1 MSIQAGAG
9 AEVQASADSTGPAD
23 PSAPTTAPTNA
34 PAASLQALGSTNWW
48 RVAGLRP
55 RLRGHVRIHRHAYRG
70 QPWFVIEDRLAGRFY
85 RFNLAVYRLIDQFD
99 GRSSLQAIWDRLAE
113 RPDAAGALPTQDEI
127 VQVLGQLHHA
137 DLLQVTVTPDLA
149 ELLHRRGQQRRRQ
162 FMSRWLN
169 PMSMR
174 LRLFDPDRLLASMA
188 RRLGPLLGWP
198 VVLLWLAVVLPALV
212 LVPAHWPD
220 LTENF
225 GEQLLSAD
233 NLLLLAVVFPLLKAA
248 HELAHGLAVR
258 RLGGEVHEMGL
269 MLLVFYPVP
278 YVDAS
283 AASAF
288 AGKRDRIL
296 VGAAGMVAEVF
307 LAALA
312 FYAWLLL
319 EPGFARSIAYNAL
332 VVGGLVTLLF
342 NANPLLRFDGY
353 YMLMDAIEAPNLGQR
368 ANAWWLRLIER
379 RIFGVLPS
387 AQAPQPAPLPGERAW
402 FIAYAPAAMV
412 YRLSVSFGIALF
424 IAGEYFFFG
433 VLLALWT
440 LGQGIVWPLGKGLRA
455 VWREPRFAARG
466 RATVVVGL
474 LLAAGLLFGLPLP
487 HHSVAEGVVWLPED
501 ATLRAGA
508 DGFVQRVHARPGERI
523 APGARLLDAVDPEL
537 AARLAAQEAR
547 LEEARARV
555 DAAWGVQPARA
566 AQLAHA
572 VEQEQSALRRLQD
585 DAGRLT
591 LVAAGSGVLQSRVWD
606 DLPGR
611 HLARGEVVGWLVGD
625 VRPVVRVV
633 VPQSDVDPVR
643 LATRGVELLLPQDL
657 SRRWPARLVREVP
670 QAGRELPSAA
680 LGTQGGGQ
688 IPLDP
693 RDDKG
698 LTALQSVFA
707 FELALPDELPAP
719 YIGSR
724 VHVRFAHPSEPLG
737 PRLLRALRRL
747 FLSHFAL

>member
-1 MSIQAGAG
+1 MQAGADAG
-9 AEVQASADSTGPAD
+9 QPAD
-23 PSAPTTAPTNA
+23 AAGPVDPTAPAPAPAPTTTA
-34 PAASLQALGSTNWW
+34 PAASLQALGSTHWW
-48 RVAGLRP
+48 RVAALRP

-99 GRSSLQAIWDRLAE
+99 GRSSLQAIWDRLAD
-113 RPDAAGALPTQDEI
+113 RPDPAGALPTQDEI

-137 DLLQVTVTPDLA
+137 DLLQVAVTPDLA
-149 ELLHRRGQQRRRQ
+149 ELLQRRGQQRRRQ

-169 PMSMR
+169 PMSLR
-174 LRLFDPDRLLASMA
+174 WRLFDPDRLLAA
-188 RRLGPLLGWP
+188 LVRRLGPLLGWP
-198 VVLLWLAVVLPALV
+198 VVLLWLAVVVPALV
-212 LVPAHWPD
+212 LIPSHWPD

-233 NLLLLAVVFPLLKAA
+233 NLLLLALVFPLLKAA

-258 RLGGEVHEMGL
+258 RIGGEVHEMGL

-288 AGKRDRIL
+288 PGKRDRIL

-312 FYAWLLL
+312 FHAWLLL
-319 EPGFARSIAYNAL
+319 EPGLARSLAYNAL

-353 YMLMDAIEAPNLGQR
+353 YMLMDAVEVPNLGQR
-368 ANAWWLRLIER
+368 ANAWWLRLIEQR
-379 RIFGVLPS
+379 VFGVLPA

-402 FIAYAPAAMV
+402 FIGYAPAALV

-440 LGQGIVWPLGKGLRA
+440 LGQGIVWPLGKGLAA
-455 VWREPRFAARG
+455 VWRAPRFAARG
-466 RATVVVGL
+466 RATVGVGL
-474 LLAAGLLFGLPLP
+474 LVAAGLLFGLPLP

-508 DGFVQRVHARPGERI
+508 DGFVQRLHVQPGDRI
-523 APGARLLDAVDPEL
+523 APGQRLLDAVDHEL
-537 AARLAAQEAR
+537 AARLAAQAAR
-547 LEEARARV
+547 LDEARARV

-572 VEQEQSALRRLQD
+572 VEQEQAALRRLQD
-585 DAGRLT
+585 DAGRLS
-591 LVAAGSGVLQSRVWD
+591 LVATGSGVLQSQVWA

-670 QAGRELPSAA
+670 QAGHALPSAA
-680 LGTQGGGQ
+680 LGTRGGGE

-707 FELALPDELPAP
+707 FELALPDDLPAQH
-719 YIGSR
+719 IGSR
-724 VHVRFAHPSEPLG
+724 VHVRFAHPAEPLG
-737 PRLLRALRRL
+737 PRLWRALRRL
-747 FLSHFAL
+747 FLSHFDI